1 MSIID
6 DPIPQKPS
14 KPDDDNPPEFD
25 PPDMGV
31 VDSDLKSLSDSY
43 GSRCVPKSTN
53 WNDAPTSEVFSTFSL
68 STDGVVNGN
77 SLSLKGD
84 SSLSFS
90 IKDKSYVQLTI
101 TLKSRILR
109 NGWAGFPYDE
119 SFVLSLESGDSFSAG
134 TIAGLDIGTSTYNNL
149 SIIKNGIEQIS
160 LSEIDGLNTTYHY
173 NQIEITWN
181 KSVWC
186 IPAAD
191 PPPFIDDDPNDD
203 LLPPIGTDLSGGF
216 DDDDD
221 DDEDDVEGISDNTLW
236 MILGIIVIFLGINFL
251 MNDDTSSEGCD

>member
-1 MSIID
+1 M
-6 DPIPQKPS
+6 
-14 KPDDDNPPEFD
+14 
-25 PPDMGV
+25 
-31 VDSDLKSLSDSY
+31 
-43 GSRCVPKSTN
+43 
-53 WNDAPTSEVFSTFSL
+53 
-68 STDGVVNGN
+68 
-77 SLSLKGD
+77 
-84 SSLSFS
+84 
-90 IKDKSYVQLTI
+90 
-101 TLKSRILR
+101 
-109 NGWAGFPYDE
+109 
-119 SFVLSLESGDSFSAG
+119 
-134 TIAGLDIGTSTYNNL
+134 DIGTSTYNNL